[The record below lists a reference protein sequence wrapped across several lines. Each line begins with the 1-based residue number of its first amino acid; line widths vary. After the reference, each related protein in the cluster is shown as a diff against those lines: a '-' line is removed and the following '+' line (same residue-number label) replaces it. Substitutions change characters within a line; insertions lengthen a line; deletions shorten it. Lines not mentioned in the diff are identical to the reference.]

1 MTANFDTED
10 SEDLEALFDSIV
22 AANKEAEALAK
33 GEPAVAHMT
42 DYSISARAA
51 PESNSPLPVPRPAE
65 APARSTPAGAPPLRG
80 DPSAGRVSDEATDMT
95 TSHLTNPAA
104 KKLLAGHPKDVDQ
117 AAGYRL
123 ANNANQA
130 AYSGVHITG
139 LRSDLSADGERRVP
153 TSQPTV
159 FTVQP
164 SDVID
169 QIGHMTRTLHDALR
183 ELGLNKKIEKAAS
196 SIPDARDRLNYVAT
210 LTHQAAERVL
220 NATEAAQPLV
230 EKMEVEAHRLSGQ
243 WQMMFEKQLDVEEF
257 KDLAT
262 QTRAFLQDV
271 PRQTKAT
278 HAYLMEI
285 MMAQDFQDLTGQ
297 MIEKIID
304 ITENL
309 EQQLLVLLLENA
321 PAKVKADLDTGLLNG
336 PVINPG
342 GRKDVASSQSR
353 VDDLLEGLGF

>member
-1 MTANFDTED
+1 MTANSDTED

-22 AANKEAEALAK
+22 AANKEAEKLAQ
-33 GEPAVAHMT
+33 GAPAVASGSNYAT
-42 DYSISARAA
+42 PVSVA
-51 PESNSPLPVPRPAE
+51 PELNHS
-65 APARSTPAGAPPLRG
+65 
-80 DPSAGRVSDEATDMT
+80 
-95 TSHLTNPAA
+95 
-104 KKLLAGHPKDVDQ
+104 Q
-117 AAGYRL
+117 
-123 ANNANQA
+123 
-130 AYSGVHITG
+130 I
-139 LRSDLSADGERRVP
+139 RSDRSASVVSRATP
-153 TSQPTV
+153 SQPPV
-159 FTVQP
+159 FAVQ
-164 SDVID
+164 SSVVID

-230 EKMEVEAHRLSGQ
+230 ESMEVEAHRLSGL

-257 KDLAT
+257 KDLAA

-297 MIEKIID
+297 VIKKIID

-309 EQQLLVLLLENA
+309 EQQLLALLLENA

-342 GRKDVASSQSR
+342 GRKDVASSENR